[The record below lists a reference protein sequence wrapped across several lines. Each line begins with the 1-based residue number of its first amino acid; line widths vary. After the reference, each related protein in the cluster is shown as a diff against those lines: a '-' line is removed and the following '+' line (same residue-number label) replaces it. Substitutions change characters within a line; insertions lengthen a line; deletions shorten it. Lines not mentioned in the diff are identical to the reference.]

1 MRSPLNVSIPNN
13 VVEFVTTA
21 NELPQYKIVRS
32 LGIVRGISVRS
43 RNIFASISAVCCSLC
58 GGSNSMFI
66 QLCEDTRE
74 EASDIMRKRAGAM
87 GANAIIGMRFDAN
100 EIAAGITEVMAYGTA
115 VIVEKC

>member
-1 MRSPLNVSIPNN
+1 MKIQVEEEEYLLSQKMRSPLNVSLPSN

-21 NELPQYKIVRS
+21 NELPQYKVVRS

-43 RNIFASISAVCCSLC
+43 RNIFASITAVCCSLC

-74 EASDIMRKRAGAM
+74 EAYDVMRKRAGT
-87 GANAIIGMRFDAN
+87 IITIIF
-100 EIAAGITEVMAYGTA
+100 IIIIIIIIIIKY
-115 VIVEKC
+115 

>member
-1 MRSPLNVSIPNN
+1 MEKFKEMRSPLNVSTPTN

-21 NELPQYKIVRS
+21 NELPQYRILRS

-43 RNIFASISAVCCSLC
+43 RNIFASITAICCSLC

-74 EASDIMRKRAGAM
+74 EASDIMRKRAGT
-87 GANAIIGMRFDAN
+87 ISLLSL
-100 EIAAGITEVMAYGTA
+100 
-115 VIVEKC
+115 